1 MGSMVLNDITATFV
15 SSNIYGIIGK
25 NGSGKT
31 MLFRA
36 MSGLIKPSSGRIII
50 DDKDL
55 NFKNNTSNKIGMI
68 IENASLYPDFT
79 AYENLM
85 FLAKINKYIGKQ
97 QIIEALQRVGL
108 DPNDKRCLKKYSL
121 GMKQRVAIAQA
132 IMEKPDFLFL
142 DEPTNALDAEGI
154 KLIHNI
160 ILEESQRGALILIAS
175 HNQEDIKSLCNA
187 TYHMEEGR
195 LQEV

>member
-1 MGSMVLNDITATFV
+1 MHSIKIINLVKCFMGSMVLNDITATFV

-97 QIIEALQRVGL
+97 
-108 DPNDKRCLKKYSL
+108 
-121 GMKQRVAIAQA
+121 
-132 IMEKPDFLFL
+132 
-142 DEPTNALDAEGI
+142 
-154 KLIHNI
+154 
-160 ILEESQRGALILIAS
+160 
-175 HNQEDIKSLCNA
+175 
-187 TYHMEEGR
+187 
-195 LQEV
+195 